1 MQKHMWFIYD
11 SVFVPTTNDN
21 RVNSSLGHIFA
32 FLYKFY
38 SCFVCF
44 PLLSLVLLVY
54 FKFIKA
60 RLYHH
65 GQIMS
70 DKEASVINEIGYV
83 IGAFREIRLLG
94 VEKFFRNEIKK
105 DVIKFG
111 EAGVITRSLHLISRY
126 VIEASLVIFI
136 VSIVI
141 YMIYQ
146 SQPIEQIFSIL
157 SIFAVGALRLV
168 PSFNAIGLGFANIRT
183 ATYA

>member
-1 MQKHMWFIYD
+1 MIVNAKTHVGLFTD
-11 SVFVPTTNDN
+11 SVFVPALRMTIELIVALGIFLLMAYTSFIL
-21 RVNSSLGHIFA
+21 VLLVSL
-32 FLYKFY
+32 
-38 SCFVCF
+38 
-44 PLLSLVLLVY
+44 LLSLVLLVY

-146 SQPIEQIFSIL
+146 SQPIEQIFFNTQHFCCRSI
-157 SIFAVGALRLV
+157 
-168 PSFNAIGLGFANIRT
+168 AISAFIQCYRSRFC
-183 ATYA
+183 